1 MLLVLTYVGDA
12 VCREIEAGQV
22 SQTSQFIQFADVIS
36 GEVQSLQLS
45 TLADAAQV
53 TQS

>member
-1 MLLVLTYVGDA
+1 MLLVLTYVCDA
-12 VCREIEAGQV
+12 VCWEIEAGQV
-22 SQTSQFIQFADVIS
+22 SQSGQFIQFADVIS

-53 TQS
+53 T